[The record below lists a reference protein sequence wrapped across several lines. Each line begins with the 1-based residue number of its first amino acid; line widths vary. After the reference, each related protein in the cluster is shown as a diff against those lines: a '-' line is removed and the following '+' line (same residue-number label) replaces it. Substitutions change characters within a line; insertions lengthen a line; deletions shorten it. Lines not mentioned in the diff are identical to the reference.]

1 MIQFLKFWKLQTCAL
16 AYVPQPKMFSKCPI
30 PRKFLFHKSREI
42 TTCDYLSP
50 SPQSCSLIEVWTKL
64 EYCHL
69 GSLLQ
74 VLATRVG
81 VTQQMY
87 NYSRQKSRFKIVP
100 ATHTHISSNGH
111 YCPESCFLAILK
123 VIPLMPFNTG
133 TASWVL
139 LCTGVTSWW
148 PLWQKI

>member
-1 MIQFLKFWKLQTCAL
+1 MIQFLKFWKLHTCAL
-16 AYVPQPKMFSKCPI
+16 SYVPQPKMFSKCPGN
-30 PRKFLFHKSREI
+30 FHKSRKI
-42 TTCDYLSP
+42 TACDYLSP
-50 SPQSCSLIEVWTKL
+50 SPQIFSLIEVWTKL

-74 VLATRVG
+74 VLASRVG
-81 VTQQMY
+81 VTQQMC
-87 NYSRQKSRFKIVP
+87 NYSRQKSHFKIVP
-100 ATHTHISSNGH
+100 ATHTHTSSNGH
-111 YCPESCFLAILK
+111 YCPESCFPAILK

-148 PLWQKI
+148 PLWQKRI